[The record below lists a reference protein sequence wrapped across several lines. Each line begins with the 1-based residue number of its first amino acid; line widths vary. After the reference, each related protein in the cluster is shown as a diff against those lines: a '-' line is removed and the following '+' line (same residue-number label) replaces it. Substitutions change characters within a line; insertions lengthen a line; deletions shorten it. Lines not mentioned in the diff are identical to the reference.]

1 MSRVLKLILIAIFA
15 ATIVGGVLWSFLA
28 HRADLAAEA
37 QSDQPI
43 KNPTRVTQTG
53 GETVVKF
60 DRETQQRMGIR
71 TDVAV
76 AVTKPREVAAYGRI
90 EEDPSQSFVLRAPV
104 AGSVRRIEDKPWPDI
119 GQTLS
124 DQSVVGVVDP
134 RLPPTDRITLTD
146 RLATARAEVQS
157 GNAALVAARAALQR
171 ARTLNADDKN
181 VSDRAVQEAEVKV
194 AAEQARLTAAGQS
207 ASLIESSL
215 RSTHDAATPLE
226 LTRGGQIV
234 EVLAHPGESVESG
247 QPILR
252 VARFDR
258 LLARVDIPA
267 GETIPVDVL
276 NATIIPLGQEGHP
289 IPGERVALAAT
300 VDPKTQG
307 QPFLFRLA
315 DPSST
320 LRPGLS
326 VTAYLDVPGPARTGV
341 VVPRSAVVRQS
352 GRAWVYVQTSGD
364 QFARRAVV
372 LEEPSGPAWFTRSLS
387 PGDRV
392 VTVGAQAL
400 LSEEFKSQI
409 QVGEENQ

>member
-60 DRETQQRMGIR
+60 DRETQQRIGIR

-76 AVTKPREVAAYGRI
+76 AVTKRQEVAAYGRI

-104 AGSVRRIEDKPWPDI
+104 AGSVRRMEDKPWPDI
-119 GQTLS
+119 GQTLA
-124 DQSVVGVVDP
+124 DQSVIGVVDP
-134 RLPPTDRITLTD
+134 RLPPTDRITLND
-146 RLATARAEVQS
+146 RLATARAEMES
-157 GNAALVAARAALQR
+157 SSAALVAARAALQR

-267 GETIPVDVL
+267 GETIAPNLTSANIV
-276 NATIIPLGQEGHP
+276 PLGNDAAP
-289 IPGERVALAAT
+289 LTGERVGFAAA

-307 QPFLFRLA
+307 QPFVFRVTDA
-315 DPSST
+315 T
-320 LRPGLS
+320 GALRPG
-326 VTAYLDVPGPARTGV
+326 
-341 VVPRSAVVRQS
+341 
-352 GRAWVYVQTSGD
+352 
-364 QFARRAVV
+364 
-372 LEEPSGPAWFTRSLS
+372 
-387 PGDRV
+387 
-392 VTVGAQAL
+392 
-400 LSEEFKSQI
+400 
-409 QVGEENQ
+409 